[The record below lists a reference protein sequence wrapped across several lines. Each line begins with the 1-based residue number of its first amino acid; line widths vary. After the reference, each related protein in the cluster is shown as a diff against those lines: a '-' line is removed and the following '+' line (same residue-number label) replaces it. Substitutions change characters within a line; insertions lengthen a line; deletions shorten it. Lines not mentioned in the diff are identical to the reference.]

1 MSHEPGDP
9 LPRSLDHHTAD
20 ARHAADA
27 HALTN
32 TSAAADALNTLRER
46 LRATLGAE
54 LLVADDARYA
64 RDDGAEG
71 PFPPG
76 LVVRPRERAEV
87 SELVALCH
95 ELGVPLSPRG
105 AGTGTVGGC
114 LADHGGV
121 VLDLAGLNR
130 ILDIDERSLL
140 AEVEPG
146 VINAALQEAAET
158 RGLFYPP
165 DPASWKVCS
174 LGGNVATNA
183 GGPRACK
190 YGVTGN
196 FVLGLD
202 VVTGTGE
209 PLRVGHRSIKGVT
222 GYNLAG
228 LLVGSEGTLAVT
240 TACTLRLVP
249 KPSGALTLLASFA
262 DEIDAC
268 AAVHRCQTGGVV
280 PTALEFADRL
290 CVRALLEAGGLAVPV
305 PDKAKALLWIEIDG
319 DAGGLDASML
329 RAAHHCRDAGA
340 LDVSLAGD
348 PSTRAQLWD
357 VRRALSHTL
366 RARWPKKVSEDV
378 AVPLAQLPALTR
390 AARELGARHGLDVAS
405 FGHAGDGNLHVNI
418 LYDPAAGPDVAER
431 VHRAVADLFRVTI
444 ELGGTLSGEHGIG
457 ISKRPY
463 MPLEQSAPLRALQ
476 LGLKRVW
483 DPKNILNPGKL
494 FPT

>member
-1 MSHEPGDP
+1 MTDP
-9 LPRSLDHHTAD
+9 AERLER
-20 ARHAADA
+20 
-27 HALTN
+27 
-32 TSAAADALNTLRER
+32 LRER
-46 LRATLGAE
+46 VRAALGE
-54 LLVADDARYA
+54 PVLVADEDRYA

-76 LVVRPRERAEV
+76 LVVKPRTREEV
-87 SELVALCH
+87 SELVGLCH
-95 ELGVPLSPRG
+95 ALAVPLSPRG

-121 VLDLAGLNR
+121 VLDLAGLDR

-146 VINAALQEAAET
+146 VINAALQGAAEA

-165 DPASWKVCS
+165 DPASLKKCS

-202 VVTGTGE
+202 VVTGAGQA
-209 PLRVGHRSIKGVT
+209 LRVGHRSIKGVT

-249 KPSGALTLLASFA
+249 LPACAVTLLASFA
-262 DEIDAC
+262 DEADAC

-290 CVRALLEAGGLAVPV
+290 CVRVLVEGGALAVPV
-305 PDKAKALLWIEIDG
+305 PAEARALLWIEIDG
-319 DAGGLDASML
+319 DEAGLDVAIR
-329 RAAHHCRDAGA
+329 RAAQHCRDAGA
-340 LDVSLAGD
+340 LAVTVAED
-348 PSTRAQLWD
+348 PSTREGLWE

-366 RARWPKKVSEDV
+366 RARWPRKVSEDV
-378 AVPLAQLPALTR
+378 AVPLARLPALAR
-390 AARELGARHGLDVAS
+390 AAREIGAAQGLDVAS
-405 FGHAGDGNLHVNI
+405 FGHAGDGNLHVNV
-418 LYDPAAGPDVAER
+418 LYDPQASADVMTR
-431 VHRAVADLFRVTI
+431 VERAVAELFRVTVA
-444 ELGGTLSGEHGIG
+444 LGGTLSGEHGIG
-457 ISKRPY
+457 ISKRPF

-476 LGLKRVW
+476 LELKRAW
-483 DPKNILNPGKL
+483 DPKNILNPGKI
-494 FPT
+494 FPG

>member
-1 MSHEPGDP
+1 MNPRP
-9 LPRSLDHHTAD
+9 LAQDSL
-20 ARHAADA
+20 AA
-27 HALTN
+27 
-32 TSAAADALNTLRER
+32 LRER
-46 LRATLGAE
+46 VRAALGPAV
-54 LLVADDARYA
+54 LVADDARYA

-76 LVVRPRERAEV
+76 VVVRPTSQAEV
-87 SELVALCH
+87 VELVGLCH
-95 ELGVPLSPRG
+95 ALAVPLSPRG

-121 VLDLAGLNR
+121 VLDLAGLDR

-146 VINAALQEAAET
+146 VITATLHAAAEA

-165 DPASWKVCS
+165 DPASLKKCS

-202 VVTGTGE
+202 VVTGAGQA
-209 PLRVGHRSIKGVT
+209 LRVGHRSIKGVT

-249 KPSGALTLLASFA
+249 LPACAVTLLASFA
-262 DEIDAC
+262 DEADAC
-268 AAVHRCQTGGVV
+268 AAVHRCQTGGVT

-290 CVRALLEAGGLAVPV
+290 CVQVLIAGGELAVPV
-305 PDKAKALLWIEIDG
+305 PAEARALLWIEIDG
-319 DAGGLDASML
+319 DAAGLDASIL
-329 RAAHHCRDAGA
+329 RAAQHCRDAGA
-340 LDVSLAGD
+340 LAVTVAEDSV
-348 PSTRAQLWD
+348 TRERLWD

-366 RARWPKKVSEDV
+366 RARWPKKISEDV
-378 AVPLAQLPALTR
+378 AVPLAQLPGLAR
-390 AARELGARHGLDVAS
+390 AAREIGAAQGLDVAS

-418 LYDPAAGPDVAER
+418 LYDPKASPDVMTR
-431 VHRAVADLFRVTI
+431 VDRAVHALFRVTI
-444 ELGGTLSGEHGIG
+444 ALGGTLSGEHGIG
-457 ISKRPY
+457 ISKRPF
-463 MPLEQSAPLRALQ
+463 MPLEQSGPLRALQ
-476 LGLKRVW
+476 LELKRVW
-483 DPKNILNPGKL
+483 DPGNILNPGKL

>member
-1 MSHEPGDP
+1 V
-9 LPRSLDHHTAD
+9 SLDSGPCD
-20 ARHAADA
+20 RLGD
-27 HALTN
+27 
-32 TSAAADALNTLRER
+32 LRER
-46 LRATLGAE
+46 VRAVLGPE
-54 LLVADDARYA
+54 VFVVDDGRYA

-71 PFPPG
+71 PFAPG
-76 LVVRPRERAEV
+76 LVVRPTSQGEV
-87 SELVALCH
+87 TELVRLCH
-95 ELGVPLSPRG
+95 ALAVPVSPRG

-121 VLDLAGLNR
+121 VLDLAGLDR
-130 ILDIDERSLL
+130 ILDIDERSLF

-146 VINAALQEAAET
+146 VITAALHAAAEA

-165 DPASWKVCS
+165 DPASLKKCS

-249 KPSGALTLLASFA
+249 LPARAVTLLASFA
-262 DEIDAC
+262 DEAHAC

-280 PTALEFADRL
+280 PSALEFADRL
-290 CVRALLEAGGLAVPV
+290 CVRVLVEGGELAVPV
-305 PDKAKALLWIEIDG
+305 PAEARALLWIEIDG
-319 DAGGLDASML
+319 DTAGLDASIR
-329 RAAHHCRDAGA
+329 RAAEHCHEAGA
-340 LDVSLAGD
+340 LAVNVAEDSV
-348 PSTRAQLWD
+348 TRERLWE

-366 RARWPKKVSEDV
+366 RARWPRKISEDV
-378 AVPLAQLPALTR
+378 AVPLRQLPALAA
-390 AARELGARHGLDVAS
+390 AAREIGVTHGVDVAS

-418 LYDPAAGPDVAER
+418 LYDPQASPDVTQR
-431 VHRAVADLFRVTI
+431 VQRATEELFRVTI
-444 ELGGTLSGEHGIG
+444 ALGGTLSGEHGIG
-457 ISKRPY
+457 LSKRPY
-463 MPLEQSAPLRALQ
+463 LPLEQSAPLRALQ
-476 LGLKRVW
+476 LELKRAW
-483 DPKNILNPGKL
+483 DPANILNPGKV
-494 FPT
+494 FPG

>member
-1 MSHEPGDP
+1 MPRP
-9 LPRSLDHHTAD
+9 LPLDA
-20 ARHAADA
+20 
-27 HALTN
+27 
-32 TSAAADALNTLRER
+32 LRER
-46 LRATLGAE
+46 LRAALGAE
-54 LLVADDARYA
+54 LLVADDPRYA
-64 RDDGAEG
+64 RDDGDEG

-87 SELVALCH
+87 AELVALCH
-95 ELGVPLSPRG
+95 ALAVPLSPRG

-121 VLDLAGLNR
+121 VLDLAGLDR

-146 VINAALQEAAET
+146 VVNAALQAAALA

-165 DPASWKVCS
+165 DPASWKQCS

-249 KPSGALTLLASFA
+249 RPAFAMTLLASFA
-262 DEIDAC
+262 DEADAC

-290 CVRALLEAGGLAVPV
+290 CVRALLGAGGLAVPV
-305 PDKAKALLWIEIDG
+305 PDAAKALLWIEIDG
-319 DAGGLDASML
+319 DAAGLDASIR
-329 RAAHHCRDAGA
+329 RAAQHCRDAGA
-340 LDVSLAGD
+340 LAVTLAED
-348 PSTRAQLWD
+348 PDTRDRLWD

-366 RARWPKKVSEDV
+366 RARWPRKISEDV

-390 AARELGARHGLDVAS
+390 AARELGARHGLEVAS

-418 LYDPAAGPDVAER
+418 LYDPDAGPDIGAR
-431 VHRAVADLFRVTI
+431 VERAVAELFQATI
-444 ELGGTLSGEHGIG
+444 ALGGTLSGEHGIG
-457 ISKRPY
+457 ISKRPF
-463 MPLEQSAPLRALQ
+463 MALEQPAPLRALQ
-476 LGLKRVW
+476 LQLKRVW
-483 DPKNILNPGKL
+483 DPGNILNPGKL

>member
-1 MSHEPGDP
+1 MITEEIKKKIRDIVGVENVLDSELDRFGYSYDSSFVP
-9 LPRSLDHHTAD
+9 LLPA
-20 ARHAADA
+20 
-27 HALTN
+27 N
-32 TSAAADALNTLRER
+32 KPEI
-46 LRATLGAE
+46 
-54 LLVADDARYA
+54 
-64 RDDGAEG
+64 
-71 PFPPG
+71 
-76 LVVRPRERAEV
+76 VVRPLTTGEV
-87 SELVALCH
+87 SKLMAVAYEH
-95 ELGVPLSPRG
+95 AIPVTPRG
-105 AGTGTVGGC
+105 AASGRTGGSVPLKGGIS
-114 LADHGGV
+114 LG
-121 VLDLAGLNR
+121 LDRMTR
-130 ILDIDERSLL
+130 IIELDERNMMVT
-140 AEVEPG
+140 AEAG
-146 VINAALQEAAET
+146 VRTIDLYNHCAA
-158 RGLFYPP
+158 RGFFYPP

-249 KPSGALTLLASFA
+249 KPAAALTLLASFA

-280 PTALEFADRL
+280 PTALELADRL
-290 CVRALLEAGGLAVPV
+290 CVRTLLDAGGLAVPV
-305 PDKAKALLWIEIDG
+305 PDAAKALLWVEIDG
-319 DAGGLDASML
+319 DAAGLDASIR
-329 RAAHHCRDAGA
+329 RAARHCRDAGA
-340 LDVSLAGD
+340 LDVTIAED
-348 PSTRAQLWD
+348 PATRTRLWD

-366 RARWPKKVSEDV
+366 RARWPKKISGDV

-390 AARELGARHGLDVAS
+390 AARELGAHHGLDVAS

-418 LYDPAAGPDVAER
+418 LYDPAASPDVEER

-444 ELGGTLSGEHGIG
+444 ELGGTLSGEHGVG
-457 ISKRPY
+457 ISKRPFL
-463 MPLEQSAPLRALQ
+463 PLEQSAPLRALQ
-476 LGLKRVW
+476 QQLKRVW
-483 DPKNILNPGKL
+483 DPKHILNPGKL
-494 FPT
+494 FPD

>member
-1 MSHEPGDP
+1 MAPSSAPSRGLP
-9 LPRSLDHHTAD
+9 LD
-20 ARHAADA
+20 A
-27 HALTN
+27 
-32 TSAAADALNTLRER
+32 LRER
-46 LRATLGAE
+46 LRAALGAE
-54 LLVADDARYA
+54 LLVADDAGVARYA

-76 LVVRPRERAEV
+76 LVVRPRERAQV
-87 SELVALCH
+87 AELVALCH

-121 VLDLAGLNR
+121 VLDLAGLDR

-146 VINAALQEAAET
+146 VINAALQDAAEA

-165 DPASWKVCS
+165 DPASWKQCS

-249 KPSGALTLLASFA
+249 RPAAALTLLASFA

-290 CVRALLEAGGLAVPV
+290 CVRTLLDAGGLAVPV
-305 PDKAKALLWIEIDG
+305 PDAARALLWIEIDG
-319 DAGGLDASML
+319 DAAGLDASIR
-329 RAAHHCRDAGA
+329 RAAQHCRDAGA
-340 LDVSLAGD
+340 LDVTLAED
-348 PSTRAQLWD
+348 PSTRARLWD

-366 RARWPKKVSEDV
+366 RTRWPRKISEDV
-378 AVPLAQLPALTR
+378 AVPLAQLPALAS

-431 VHRAVADLFRVTI
+431 VDRAVADLFRVTI
-444 ELGGTLSGEHGIG
+444 ALGGTLSGEHGIG
-457 ISKRPY
+457 ISKRPF

-476 LGLKRVW
+476 QQLKRVW
-483 DPKNILNPGKL
+483 DPRDILNPGKL
-494 FPT
+494 FPA

>member
-1 MSHEPGDP
+1 MAPSSAPSRGLP
-9 LPRSLDHHTAD
+9 LD
-20 ARHAADA
+20 A
-27 HALTN
+27 
-32 TSAAADALNTLRER
+32 LRER
-46 LRATLGAE
+46 LRAALGAE
-54 LLVADDARYA
+54 LLVADDAGVARYA

-76 LVVRPRERAEV
+76 LVVRPRERAQV
-87 SELVALCH
+87 AELVALCH

-121 VLDLAGLNR
+121 VLDLAGLDR

-146 VINAALQEAAET
+146 VINAALQEAAEA

-165 DPASWKVCS
+165 DPASWKQCS

-228 LLVGSEGTLAVT
+228 MLVGSEGTLAVT

-249 KPSGALTLLASFA
+249 KPACALTLLASFA
-262 DEIDAC
+262 DELDAC
-268 AAVHRCQTGGVV
+268 AAVHRCQTGGVT

-290 CVRALLEAGGLAVPV
+290 CVRTLLGAGGLAVPI
-305 PDKAKALLWIEIDG
+305 PDTAKALLWIEIDG
-319 DAGGLDASML
+319 DAAGLDASIR
-329 RAAHHCRDAGA
+329 RAAQHCRDAGA
-340 LDVSLAGD
+340 LDVTLAED
-348 PSTRAQLWD
+348 PSTRARLWD

-366 RARWPKKVSEDV
+366 RARWPRKISEDV
-378 AVPLAQLPALTR
+378 AVPLAQLPALAS

-431 VHRAVADLFRVTI
+431 VDRAVADLFRVTI
-444 ELGGTLSGEHGIG
+444 ALGGTLSGEHGIG
-457 ISKRPY
+457 ISKRPF
-463 MPLEQSAPLRALQ
+463 MALEQSGPLRALQ
-476 LGLKRVW
+476 CELKRVW
-483 DPKNILNPGKL
+483 DPGNILNPGKI
-494 FPT
+494 FPA

>member
-1 MSHEPGDP
+1 MP
-9 LPRSLDHHTAD
+9 LPLD
-20 ARHAADA
+20 
-27 HALTN
+27 
-32 TSAAADALNTLRER
+32 TLRER
-46 LRATLGAE
+46 VRRALGDAV
-54 LLVADDARYA
+54 LPADDGRYA

-76 LVVRPRERAEV
+76 LVVRPTARAQV
-87 SELVALCH
+87 AELVGLCH
-95 ELGVPLSPRG
+95 ALAVPLSPRG

-121 VLDLAGLNR
+121 VLDLAGLDR

-146 VINAALQEAAET
+146 VVCAALHAAAEA

-165 DPASWKVCS
+165 DPASLKKCS

-209 PLRVGHRSIKGVT
+209 ALRVGHRSIKGVT

-249 KPSGALTLLASFA
+249 RPACAVTLLASFA
-262 DEIDAC
+262 DEADAC
-268 AAVHRCQTGGVV
+268 AAVARCQTGGVV
-280 PTALEFADRL
+280 PSALEFADRVCTRVL
-290 CVRALLEAGGLAVPV
+290 SEGGALSAPAEARALLWV
-305 PDKAKALLWIEIDG
+305 EIDG
-319 DAGGLDASML
+319 DGAGLDASIR
-329 RAAHHCRDAGA
+329 RAGELCRASGA
-340 LDVSLAGD
+340 LTVEVAGD
-348 PSTRAQLWD
+348 AATRDRLWD

-366 RARWPKKVSEDV
+366 RDRWPKKVSEDV
-378 AVPLAQLPALTR
+378 AVPLARLPALTA

-418 LYDPAAGPDVAER
+418 LYDPAAPDVRAR
-431 VHRAVADLFRVTI
+431 VERAVEDLFRATLA
-444 ELGGTLSGEHGIG
+444 LGGTLSGEHGIG
-457 ISKRPY
+457 LSKRPY
-463 MPLEQSAPLRALQ
+463 MPLEQSAPLRTLQ
-476 LGLKRVW
+476 LELKRAW
-483 DPKNILNPGKL
+483 DPKHILNPGKV
-494 FPT
+494 FPG

>member
-1 MSHEPGDP
+1 MSLP
-9 LPRSLDHHTAD
+9 LDR
-20 ARHAADA
+20 
-27 HALTN
+27 
-32 TSAAADALNTLRER
+32 LRER
-46 LRATLGAE
+46 VRATLG
-54 LLVADDARYA
+54 DDALPVDDGRYA
-64 RDDGAEG
+64 RDDGVEG
-71 PFPPG
+71 PFTPG
-76 LVVRPRERAEV
+76 LVVRPRERAQV
-87 SELVALCH
+87 PELVALCH

-105 AGTGTVGGC
+105 TGTGTVGGC

-121 VLDLAGLNR
+121 VLDLAGLGR

-146 VINAALQEAAET
+146 VINAALQDAADA

-165 DPASWKVCS
+165 DPASWKKCS

-209 PLRVGHRSIKGVT
+209 AMRVGHRSIKGVT

-249 KPSGALTLLASFA
+249 RPACAVTLLASFA
-262 DEIDAC
+262 DEADAC

-280 PTALEFADRL
+280 PTALEIADRL
-290 CVRALLEAGGLAVPV
+290 CVRVLLAAGGLAVPV
-305 PDKAKALLWIEIDG
+305 PDGAQALLWVEIDG
-319 DAGGLDASML
+319 DSAGLDASIR
-329 RAAHHCRDAGA
+329 RAAQHCRDAGA
-340 LDVSLAGD
+340 LDVAVAED
-348 PSTRAQLWD
+348 PATRERLWD

-366 RARWPKKVSEDV
+366 RARWPRKVSEDV
-378 AVPLAQLPALTR
+378 AVPLAQLPALAR

-418 LYDPAAGPDVAER
+418 LYDPAAGPDVHAR
-431 VHRAVADLFRVTI
+431 VDRAVADLFAATI
-444 ELGGTLSGEHGIG
+444 ALGGTLSGEHGIG
-457 ISKRPY
+457 ISKRPF
-463 MPLEQSAPLRALQ
+463 MPLEQPAPLRALQ
-476 LGLKRVW
+476 LELKRVW
-483 DPKNILNPGKL
+483 DPRGILNPGKL

>member
-1 MSHEPGDP
+1 MAPSSAPSRGLP
-9 LPRSLDHHTAD
+9 LD
-20 ARHAADA
+20 A
-27 HALTN
+27 
-32 TSAAADALNTLRER
+32 LRER
-46 LRATLGAE
+46 LRAALGAE
-54 LLVADDARYA
+54 LLVADDAGVARYA

-76 LVVRPRERAEV
+76 LVVRPRERAQV
-87 SELVALCH
+87 AELVALCH

-121 VLDLAGLNR
+121 VLDLAGLDR

-146 VINAALQEAAET
+146 VINAALQDAAEA

-165 DPASWKVCS
+165 DPASWKQCS

-249 KPSGALTLLASFA
+249 RPAAALTLLASFA

-290 CVRALLEAGGLAVPV
+290 CVRTLLDAGGLAVPV
-305 PDKAKALLWIEIDG
+305 PDAARALLWIEIDG
-319 DAGGLDASML
+319 DAAGLDASIR
-329 RAAHHCRDAGA
+329 RAAQHCRDAGA
-340 LDVSLAGD
+340 LDVTLAED
-348 PSTRAQLWD
+348 PSTRARLWD

-366 RARWPKKVSEDV
+366 RARWPRRS
-378 AVPLAQLPALTR
+378 ARTSRSRSRNCPRSPAPPASSAPATASTSPASATPATATSTSTFSTTPPPAPMSPSASTGPSPTCFASPSPSAAPSAASTASASASARSCRSSSPPRCARCSSSSSASGTR
-390 AARELGARHGLDVAS
+390 ATS
-405 FGHAGDGNLHVNI
+405 
-418 LYDPAAGPDVAER
+418 
-431 VHRAVADLFRVTI
+431 
-444 ELGGTLSGEHGIG
+444 
-457 ISKRPY
+457 
-463 MPLEQSAPLRALQ
+463 
-476 LGLKRVW
+476 
-483 DPKNILNPGKL
+483 
-494 FPT
+494 

>member
-1 MSHEPGDP
+1 MRVHDSIP
-9 LPRSLDHHTAD
+9 
-20 ARHAADA
+20 
-27 HALTN
+27 
-32 TSAAADALNTLRER
+32 DALPLDALRER
-46 LRATLGAE
+46 VIAALGADV
-54 LLVADDARYA
+54 LVADVTRYA
-64 RDDGAEG
+64 RDDGVEG

-76 LVVRPRERAEV
+76 LVVRPRERAQV

-95 ELGVPLSPRG
+95 ALAVPLSPRG

-121 VLDLAGLNR
+121 VLDLAGLDR

-146 VINAALQEAAET
+146 VINATLQSVVEA

-202 VVTGTGE
+202 IVTGTGE

-249 KPSGALTLLASFA
+249 KPAAALTLLASFA

-290 CVRALLEAGGLAVPV
+290 CVRTLLESGGLAVPV
-305 PDKAKALLWIEIDG
+305 PETAKALLWVEIDG
-319 DAGGLDASML
+319 DAAGLDASIR
-329 RAAHHCRDAGA
+329 RAAQHCRDAGA
-340 LDVSLAGD
+340 LDVTLADD
-348 PSTRAQLWD
+348 PDTRTRLWD

-390 AARELGARHGLDVAS
+390 AARELGEKYGLDVAS
-405 FGHAGDGNLHVNI
+405 FGHAGDGNLHVNV
-418 LYDPAAGPDVAER
+418 LYDPAAGPDVLGR
-431 VHRAVADLFRVTI
+431 VHRTVEDLFRVTI
-444 ELGGTLSGEHGIG
+444 ALGGTLSGEHGVG

-463 MPLEQSAPLRALQ
+463 MPLEQSAPLLALQ
-476 LGLKRVW
+476 QQLKRVW
-483 DPKNILNPGKL
+483 DPRHILNPGKL
-494 FPT
+494 FPD

>member
-1 MSHEPGDP
+1 MTTRSRAQDRLGD
-9 LPRSLDHHTAD
+9 
-20 ARHAADA
+20 
-27 HALTN
+27 
-32 TSAAADALNTLRER
+32 LRER
-46 LRATLGAE
+46 VQAVLGPA
-54 LLVADDARYA
+54 LLVADDGRYA

-76 LVVRPRERAEV
+76 LVVRPGTQAEV
-87 SELVALCH
+87 VELVRLCH
-95 ELGVPLSPRG
+95 ALAVPLSPRG

-121 VLDLAGLNR
+121 VLDLAGLDR
-130 ILDIDERSLL
+130 ILEIDERSLL

-146 VINAALQEAAET
+146 VITATLHTAVEA

-165 DPASWKVCS
+165 DPASLKKCS

-190 YGVTGN
+190 YGITGN

-202 VVTGTGE
+202 VVTGAGQ

-249 KPSGALTLLASFA
+249 LPACAVTLLASFA
-262 DEIDAC
+262 DEADAC
-268 AAVHRCQTGGVV
+268 AAVHRCQTGGVT

-290 CVRALLEAGGLAVPV
+290 CVQVLLAGGELAVPV
-305 PDKAKALLWIEIDG
+305 PAEARALLWIEIDG
-319 DAGGLDASML
+319 DAAGLDASIL
-329 RAAHHCRDAGA
+329 RAAQHCRDAGA
-340 LDVSLAGD
+340 LAVTVAEDSG
-348 PSTRAQLWD
+348 TRERLWD

-366 RARWPKKVSEDV
+366 RARWPRKISEDV
-378 AVPLAQLPALTR
+378 AVPLARLPRLAE
-390 AARELGARHGLDVAS
+390 AAREIGAAQGLDVAS

-418 LYDPAAGPDVAER
+418 LYDPSAGADVMTR
-431 VHRAVADLFRVTI
+431 VDRAVHELFRVTI
-444 ELGGTLSGEHGIG
+444 ALGGTLSGEHGIG
-457 ISKRPY
+457 ISKRPF
-463 MPLEQSAPLRALQ
+463 MPLEQSEPLRALQ
-476 LGLKRVW
+476 QELKRAW
-483 DPKNILNPGKL
+483 DPGNILNPGKL
-494 FPT
+494 FPA

>member
-1 MSHEPGDP
+1 MAPSSAPSRGLP
-9 LPRSLDHHTAD
+9 LD
-20 ARHAADA
+20 A
-27 HALTN
+27 
-32 TSAAADALNTLRER
+32 LRER
-46 LRATLGAE
+46 LRAALGAE
-54 LLVADDARYA
+54 LLVADDAGVARYA

-76 LVVRPRERAEV
+76 LVVRPRERAQV
-87 SELVALCH
+87 AELVALCH

-121 VLDLAGLNR
+121 VLDLAGLDR

-146 VINAALQEAAET
+146 VINAALQDAAEA

-165 DPASWKVCS
+165 DPASWKQCS

-249 KPSGALTLLASFA
+249 RPAAALTLLASFA

-290 CVRALLEAGGLAVPV
+290 CVRTLLDAGGLAVPV
-305 PDKAKALLWIEIDG
+305 PDAARALLWIEIDG
-319 DAGGLDASML
+319 DAAGLDASIR
-329 RAAHHCRDAGA
+329 RAAQHCRDAGA
-340 LDVSLAGD
+340 LDVSLAED
-348 PSTRAQLWD
+348 PPPAPGCGTFVAPSATPCAPAGRRRSARTSRSRSRNCPRSPAPPASSAPATASTSPASATPATATSTSTSSTTPPPAPMSPSASTGPSPTCFASPSPSAAPSAASTASASASARSCRSSSPPRCARCSSSSSASGTRAT
-357 VRRALSHTL
+357 S
-366 RARWPKKVSEDV
+366 
-378 AVPLAQLPALTR
+378 
-390 AARELGARHGLDVAS
+390 
-405 FGHAGDGNLHVNI
+405 
-418 LYDPAAGPDVAER
+418 
-431 VHRAVADLFRVTI
+431 
-444 ELGGTLSGEHGIG
+444 
-457 ISKRPY
+457 
-463 MPLEQSAPLRALQ
+463 
-476 LGLKRVW
+476 
-483 DPKNILNPGKL
+483 
-494 FPT
+494 

>member
-1 MSHEPGDP
+1 MAPSSAPSRGLP
-9 LPRSLDHHTAD
+9 LD
-20 ARHAADA
+20 A
-27 HALTN
+27 
-32 TSAAADALNTLRER
+32 LRER
-46 LRATLGAE
+46 LRAALGAE
-54 LLVADDARYA
+54 LLVADDAGVARYA

-76 LVVRPRERAEV
+76 LVVRPRERAQV
-87 SELVALCH
+87 AELVALCH

-121 VLDLAGLNR
+121 VLDLAGLDR

-146 VINAALQEAAET
+146 VINAALQDAAEA

-165 DPASWKVCS
+165 DPASWKQCS

-249 KPSGALTLLASFA
+249 RPAAALTLLASFA

-290 CVRALLEAGGLAVPV
+290 CVRTLLDAGGLAVPV
-305 PDKAKALLWIEIDG
+305 PDAARALLWIEIDG
-319 DAGGLDASML
+319 DAAGLDASIR
-329 RAAHHCRDAGA
+329 RAAQHCRDAGA
-340 LDVSLAGD
+340 LDVTLAED
-348 PSTRAQLWD
+348 PSTRARLWD

-366 RARWPKKVSEDV
+366 RARWPRKISEDV
-378 AVPLAQLPALTR
+378 AVPLAQLPALAS

-431 VHRAVADLFRVTI
+431 VDRAVADLFRVTI
-444 ELGGTLSGEHGIG
+444 ALGGTLSGEHGIG
-457 ISKRPY
+457 ISKRPF

-476 LGLKRVW
+476 QQLKRVW
-483 DPKNILNPGKL
+483 DPRDILNPGKL
-494 FPT
+494 FPA

>member
-1 MSHEPGDP
+1 MAPSSAPSRGLP
-9 LPRSLDHHTAD
+9 LD
-20 ARHAADA
+20 A
-27 HALTN
+27 
-32 TSAAADALNTLRER
+32 LRER
-46 LRATLGAE
+46 LRAALGAE
-54 LLVADDARYA
+54 LLVADDAGVARYA

-76 LVVRPRERAEV
+76 LVVRPRERAQV
-87 SELVALCH
+87 AELVALCH

-121 VLDLAGLNR
+121 VLDLAGLDR

-146 VINAALQEAAET
+146 VINAALQDAAEA

-165 DPASWKVCS
+165 DPASWKQCS

-249 KPSGALTLLASFA
+249 RPAAALTLLASFA

-290 CVRALLEAGGLAVPV
+290 CVRTLLDAGGLAVPV
-305 PDKAKALLWIEIDG
+305 PDAARALLWIEIDG
-319 DAGGLDASML
+319 DAAGLDASIR
-329 RAAHHCRDAGA
+329 RAAQHCRDAGA
-340 LDVSLAGD
+340 LDVSLAGG
-348 PSTRAQLWD
+348 SRAP
-357 VRRALSHTL
+357 APGCGTC
-366 RARWPKKVSEDV
+366 V
-378 AVPLAQLPALTR
+378 AP
-390 AARELGARHGLDVAS
+390 
-405 FGHAGDGNLHVNI
+405 
-418 LYDPAAGPDVAER
+418 
-431 VHRAVADLFRVTI
+431 
-444 ELGGTLSGEHGIG
+444 
-457 ISKRPY
+457 
-463 MPLEQSAPLRALQ
+463 
-476 LGLKRVW
+476 
-483 DPKNILNPGKL
+483 
-494 FPT
+494 